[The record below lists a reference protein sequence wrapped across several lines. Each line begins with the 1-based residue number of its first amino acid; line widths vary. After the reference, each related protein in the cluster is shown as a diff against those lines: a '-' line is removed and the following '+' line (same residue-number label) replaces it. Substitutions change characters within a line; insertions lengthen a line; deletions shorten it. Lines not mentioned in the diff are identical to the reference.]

1 MSNND
6 VDVSVIIRVKIYII
20 LMLISL
26 LLFSYSIWQI
36 KPIDVDVTDYLG
48 LASKLTLTYWIGLSL
63 VVLCSI
69 LLYYDANIIDTDN
82 DLIYLIVAIVF
93 ALFIFATPI
102 FAESNARLTYSYYPA
117 GEIKT
122 VLNESFVDTFKSY
135 NLMSYRTWPS
145 LHLITAGIIF
155 ISGVEFEDVIKYIP
169 LFWILT
175 FVIVSFSVGRTL
187 FTPNKAMLL
196 SLLGVASF
204 WIPQYYY
211 SGQSFG
217 YIAIILIFWMF
228 LRNIDMQKKE
238 ELILLV
244 IFFSMLVMT
253 HFLTSALIVAIMVLT
268 FIYIKLKRYLN
279 GIRKS
284 VSGRHNI
291 RENVTLDSI
300 SIIDKIS
307 DESENVTSDR
317 IYLFAKMV
325 SLFGIIFVAWHAY
338 LAPYAFRYGLN
349 SLYRQITVANPLYFQ
364 DTVKFVSTSPI
375 KESINNFRLTY
386 LLIYAIIFVIVIFQ
400 YMKYKNLRNDKV
412 NMTLCWLF
420 GAALFLPLKYGV
432 EIYERIFMFSIM
444 PLMVLAI
451 LTLGN
456 NKFGNKIL
464 LLLLISL
471 TILHIPAH
479 YGSESYDLTRDTELK
494 GTEFF
499 SLRMAPDD
507 IYFYFFW
514 NYIAY
519 HNNDLVK
526 LKKAA
531 WGPSHYPNITI
542 IDNVKYILNSKTY
555 DNMMKYYQNYNP
567 IYDVYDKIN
576 YNNVLIYDNGAFE
589 IFVRRNT

>member
-1 MSNND
+1 MSDTDMHIDINTM
-6 VDVSVIIRVKIYII
+6 IRMKIYII
-20 LMLISL
+20 LIIISL
-26 LLFSYSIWQI
+26 LSFFYNIWQI
-36 KPIDVDVTDYLG
+36 SPVDVDVTDYLG
-48 LASKLTLTYWIGLSL
+48 LTSKLTLVYWIGLFL
-63 VVLCSI
+63 IVLCAI
-69 LLYYDANIIDTDN
+69 LLYYDNGVIKIDN

-93 ALFIFATPI
+93 ALFIFAVPI

-122 VLNESFVDTFKSY
+122 VLNNSFVDTFKSY

-145 LHLITAGIIF
+145 VHLITASIIF
-155 ISGVEFEDVIKYIP
+155 ISGIEFEYIIKYTP
-169 LFWILT
+169 LFWILI
-175 FVIVSFSVGRTL
+175 FVAVSFSVGRTL

-217 YIAIILIFWMF
+217 YLAVILIFWMF
-228 LRNIDMQKKE
+228 LRNLDMQKKE

-244 IFFSMLVMT
+244 MFFSMLVMT
-253 HFLTSALIVAIMVLT
+253 HFLTSALIVTIMVLA
-268 FIYIKLKRYLN
+268 FAYIKLKKYL
-279 GIRKS
+279 GTIRKS
-284 VSGRHNI
+284 VSEVSDI
-291 RENVTLDSI
+291 DSI
-300 SIIDKIS
+300 SEMEYIKS
-307 DESENVTSDR
+307 DN
-317 IYLFAKMV
+317 IYLFARVV
-325 SLFGIIFVAWHAY
+325 SIFGIIFLAWHAY
-338 LAPYAFRYGLN
+338 LAPYAFRYGIN
-349 SLYRQITVANPLYFQ
+349 SLYRQIVAANPFYFQ
-364 DTVKFVSTSPI
+364 DTVKFVATSPI
-375 KESINNFRLTY
+375 KESVNDFRLAY
-386 LLIYAIIFVIVIFQ
+386 LLVYGIVFIAIIYQ
-400 YMKYKNLRNDKV
+400 YVRYKSLRNNKV
-412 NMTLCWLF
+412 NITLCWLS
-420 GAALFLPLKYGV
+420 GAVLFLPLKYGV

-451 LTLGN
+451 LTFGDNRLD

-464 LLLLISL
+464 PLLLISL

-499 SLRMAPDD
+499 SLKMEPDGT
-507 IYFYFFW
+507 YFYFFW
-514 NYIAY
+514 NYVAY

-531 WGPSHYPNITI
+531 WGPSRNPNISVL
-542 IDNVKYILNSKTY
+542 DNVDYILNSKTY

-576 YNNVLIYDNGAFE
+576 LDNILVYNNGKFE
-589 IFVRRNT
+589 IFVRRDIRYI